1 MKNAHLRFGYLTYTK
16 VFKKTSTHFKL
27 PLDRFIGE
35 SELGAEIKAHLISV
49 VGGDTQ
55 IAAVAAAVSN
65 GDRFTVEDPD
75 GTSFR
80 VSLGAKAECYRGSLQ
95 LEGQKR
101 SLRHLVGVSEELAQT
116 GSGNNT
122 ERTIILDDSAE
133 FLWASLAHIHGLP
146 GTADWSDWL
155 VQEMNRLKAV
165 RPLLGIGC
173 SPVLVKGSKG
183 FFMNCISRGLREGR
197 LPFPDCNGPVQW
209 SRISLPELLA
219 SEAGGSSW
227 TPTETS
233 PQLS

>member
-1 MKNAHLRFGYLTYTK
+1 MKNAHLRFGHLIYTK

-55 IAAVAAAVSN
+55 IAAVAAAVAN

-75 GTSFR
+75 RTSFR
-80 VSLGAKAECYRGSLQ
+80 VSLGANAECYRGSLQ

-101 SLRHLVGVSEELAQT
+101 SLRHLVAVSEELAQT
-116 GSGNNT
+116 GNGNNA
-122 ERTIILDDSAE
+122 ERTIVLHDSAQ
-133 FLWASLAHIHGLP
+133 FLWTSVAHIHGLP
-146 GTADWSDWL
+146 GTVAWGDWL
-155 VQEMNRLKAV
+155 AHEMNRLKAV

-173 SPVLVKGSKG
+173 RPVLVKGSKG
-183 FFMNCISRGLREGR
+183 FFMNCISRGLRDGR
-197 LPFPDCNGPVQW
+197 LSFPDSNGPVQW
-209 SRISLPELLA
+209 SRISLPQLLA
-219 SEAGGSSW
+219 TEATGSSW
-227 TPTETS
+227 TPSRTA